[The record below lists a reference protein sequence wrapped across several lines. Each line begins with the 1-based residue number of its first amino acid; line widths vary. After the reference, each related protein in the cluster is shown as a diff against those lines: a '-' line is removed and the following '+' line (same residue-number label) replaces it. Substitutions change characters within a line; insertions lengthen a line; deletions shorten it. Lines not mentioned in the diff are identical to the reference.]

1 MCVHVYTLLKK
12 IKLFCTQYVTWNSYL
27 ESECTLLE
35 GDAEYCVL
43 TGRCFRQPAK
53 QPRSFWTTGASA
65 ATQWSCQVS
74 CRSSARAS
82 AAFADLWLCS
92 SCLLPDSFCFSW
104 PFLFPASVF
113 HLCFLSRGAFEAAR
127 LEINRYQCSPAQWKC
142 CLIKCCCLTAP
153 IIAFET
159 VLALYPWKDFM
170 FTSCGSL
177 QKMLLLT
184 LWCHYIHS
192 KYGAKNVL
200 WSRDLIQ
207 MLL

>member
-1 MCVHVYTLLKK
+1 MNVGC
-12 IKLFCTQYVTWNSYL
+12 
-27 ESECTLLE
+27 ELE
-35 GDAEYCVL
+35 GDAEHRVL
-43 TGRCFRQPAK
+43 MGK
-53 QPRSFWTTGASA
+53 VLSA
-65 ATQWSCQVS
+65 A
-74 CRSSARAS
+74 CRPAPWPERVPRLNEVVRSPAPAS

-92 SCLLPDSFCFSW
+92 SCLLPNSFCFSW

-113 HLCFLSRGAFEAAR
+113 HLCFLSRGAFEAAK
-127 LEINRYQCSPAQWKC
+127 LGINRYQCSPTQWKC

-192 KYGAKNVL
+192 KYGAKKCSL
-200 WSRDLIQ
+200 A
-207 MLL
+207 